1 MCREINDITKFK
13 DEYGRCNNVRP
24 KTFNALRISIMY
36 INVCKKS
43 LFKGIRNIYLLAFFL
58 DPLFIQISVVVFCLL
73 YETSAQTG
81 VLRFFS
87 RISNGTSHN

>member
-1 MCREINDITKFK
+1 MDDAITLDQKHL
-13 DEYGRCNNVRP
+13 Y
-24 KTFNALRISIMY
+24 ALRRSIIC

-43 LFKGIRNIYLLAFFL
+43 LFKSIFNIHLLTFVL
-58 DPLFIQISVVVFCLL
+58 DLFSTKISVVIFCLL
-73 YETSAQTG
+73 YETAAKTG

>member
-1 MCREINDITKFK
+1 MDDAITLEQKHL
-13 DEYGRCNNVRP
+13 Y
-24 KTFNALRISIMY
+24 ALRRSIIY

-43 LFKGIRNIYLLAFFL
+43 LFKSIRNIYLLTFVL
-58 DPLFIQISVVVFCLL
+58 DLLFTKISVVIFCLL
-73 YETSAQTG
+73 YETAAKTG